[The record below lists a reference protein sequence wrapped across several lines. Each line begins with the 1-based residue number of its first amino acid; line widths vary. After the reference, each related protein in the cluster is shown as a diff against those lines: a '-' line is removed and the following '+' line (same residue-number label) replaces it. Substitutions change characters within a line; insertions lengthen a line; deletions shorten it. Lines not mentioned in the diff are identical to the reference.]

1 MLLDENWA
9 VSAKRVRE
17 FFRSQRDVTES
28 ESIFFYKS
36 CRIALTPLPPSQ
48 TGILAIS
55 GTQILMDGPDEEVRE
70 IHNRF
75 FLRFLSAGG

>member
-9 VSAKRVRE
+9 ISTERIRE

-28 ESIFFYKS
+28 EGIFFYKS
-36 CRIALTPLPPSQ
+36 CRITLTPLPPQ
-48 TGILAIS
+48 TGIFAVS
-55 GTQILMDGPDEEVRE
+55 RTEILMDGPDEEVRE
-70 IHNRF
+70 IHKRF